1 MIYTERPKYR
11 GYLKLLILHLLEEK
25 PLHGYGIMTELKKR
39 YEIPSPSAGAIY
51 PLLSSLKRKNL
62 IEVVETE
69 KREKKL
75 YKITEKGKSYLNEH
89 QNELK
94 DVLEKVERFREFSR
108 LGGRELFKTIKEV
121 MESLPSLS
129 ASQKAEI
136 SKEIENFTKR
146 IKLILIGGR

>member
-1 MIYTERPKYR
+1 MERPKYR

-25 PLHGYGIMTELKKR
+25 PLHGYGIMAELEKR

-51 PLLSSLKRKNL
+51 PLLANLKKNKL

-75 YKITEKGKSYLNEH
+75 YRITEKGRGYLQEH

-94 DVLEKVERFREFSR
+94 EALEKVNRFKEFSR
-108 LGGRELFKTIKEV
+108 LGGRKLFKTIREIMEV
-121 MESLPSLS
+121 LPSLS
-129 ASQKAEI
+129 ESQKAEI
-136 SKEIENFTKR
+136 SEEIENFTKR
-146 IKLILIGGR
+146 IKLILLGGE